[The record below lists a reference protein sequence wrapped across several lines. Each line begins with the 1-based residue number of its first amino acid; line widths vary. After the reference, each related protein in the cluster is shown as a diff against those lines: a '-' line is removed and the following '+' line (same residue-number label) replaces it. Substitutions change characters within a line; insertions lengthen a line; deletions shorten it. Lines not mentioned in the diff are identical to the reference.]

1 MTVWLY
7 DTRGPER
14 HVCGVTDDE
23 ARARRLARESLRSVE
38 ATTALVEQAYAALE
52 LKTLLYVYQRT
63 GEGWRARCTPRGRIT
78 WKRLTAAAI
87 TPRRTAS

>member
-1 MTVWLY
+1 MTIWLY
-7 DTRGPER
+7 DARGPER
-14 HVCGVTDDE
+14 HMCGVTDDE

-63 GEGWRARCTPRGRIT
+63 GQGWQARRTPRGRIA
-78 WKRLTAAAI
+78 WKRFSPATI
-87 TPRRTAS
+87 TSRRADS